1 MITQRE
7 KEEFKKSELI
17 AETYNNIDD
26 MFIDLRAK
34 LELYSNLSLENSDLS
49 YALSLCS
56 DDLKVLLKA
65 IHLKI
70 N

>member
-7 KEEFKKSELI
+7 KEEFKKAELI

-26 MFIDLRAK
+26 MFVDMRSK
-34 LELYSNLSLENSDLS
+34 LELYSDLSLNNNELS
-49 YALSLCS
+49 YSLSLYS

-65 IHLKI
+65 IELKK
-70 N
+70 

>member
-7 KEEFKKSELI
+7 KEEFKKAELV

-26 MFIDLRAK
+26 MFVDMRSKI
-34 LELYSNLSLENSDLS
+34 ELYSNLSLDNSELS
-49 YALSLCS
+49 YSLSMYS

-65 IHLKI
+65 IELKK
-70 N
+70 

>member
-7 KEEFKKSELI
+7 KEEFKKAELV

-26 MFIDLRAK
+26 MFVDMRSK
-34 LELYSNLSLENSDLS
+34 LELYGNLSLDNSELS
-49 YALSLCS
+49 YSLSMYS

-65 IHLKI
+65 IEIKK
-70 N
+70 